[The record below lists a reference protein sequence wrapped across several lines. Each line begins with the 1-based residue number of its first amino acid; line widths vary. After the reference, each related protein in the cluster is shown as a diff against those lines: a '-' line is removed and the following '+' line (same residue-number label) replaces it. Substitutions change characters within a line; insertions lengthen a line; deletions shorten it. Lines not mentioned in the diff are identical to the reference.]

1 MSTDNENVS
10 LTNKIIGSIKST
22 VESSSIHA
30 IPNIVRTKYISLK
43 AIWFFCFLV
52 SSAGCVYFMV
62 QSVLDY
68 LTWPV
73 VTNIDVNHVQELI
86 FPIVTICNLNQ
97 FSSLITTNVVKYC
110 TFRQTGVNISEGF
123 EAILDPFY
131 GQCLRFNNRKSM
143 NGKGT

>member
-10 LTNKIIGSIKST
+10 LIYKIIGSIKST

-97 FSSLITTNVVKYC
+97 FSSLITTNVVK
-110 TFRQTGVNISEGF
+110 
-123 EAILDPFY
+123 
-131 GQCLRFNNRKSM
+131 
-143 NGKGT
+143 